1 MVVRYKKTALT
12 GKSYVWFIRSSI
24 GLDWLSKFH
33 RLHPEDRFDFFLILL
48 VKFGESLLSH
58 RNIDTMLSPQLFF
71 GFFWVLMRVFAPL
84 WFFRY
89 TIAGNLVVHIVT
101 LLELN

>member
-12 GKSYVWFIRSSI
+12 GKSYMWFIRSSI

-33 RLHPEDRFDFFLILL
+33 RLHPEDRFDFFLILS

-71 GFFWVLMRVFAPL
+71 EFFWVLMKSLRPFGFSAILLP
-84 WFFRY
+84 
-89 TIAGNLVVHIVT
+89 GNLVVHIVT